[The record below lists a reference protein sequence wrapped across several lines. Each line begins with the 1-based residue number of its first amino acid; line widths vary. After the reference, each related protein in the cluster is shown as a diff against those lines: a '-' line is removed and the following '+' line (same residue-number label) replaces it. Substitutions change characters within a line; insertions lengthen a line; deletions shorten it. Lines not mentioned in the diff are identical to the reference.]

1 MKKKY
6 IKPEIIVISTQTESL
21 LASASGSGTDSN
33 NKYTFGEDGEG
44 GNQQS
49 GNIGTA
55 GDGDE
60 FIMESKGNS
69 LWEEEWD

>member
-21 LASASGSGTDSN
+21 LASASGSGTGSKTN
-33 NKYTFGEDGEG
+33 YTIGEDGQG

-49 GNIGTA
+49 GGIGTA
-55 GDGDE
+55 GDDDD